1 LQARGGASLPDSKSQ
16 RPMRQARPAE
26 EVDALGLSE
35 QELLRA
41 TVWNSPIAYG
51 VADSAG
57 RILLWNPAA
66 ERMFGWKAG
75 EVLGGPPPIADKEAT
90 VPFESLFEQTLA
102 GDGVV
107 EVEVQCRHRDGHG
120 LDVELSTV
128 PLRDTGGE
136 VAGVLATFTDI
147 TRRKVAEAEL
157 VRNAN
162 QDDLTG
168 LLNRRGLVEQLRQ
181 TRARRKRQVAVIALD
196 IDHFKN
202 INDTFGRPAGDQLLD
217 AVGKRLWGYVR
228 PGDIVAR
235 LEGAAFAVLMLGVG
249 PADLEHLVARL
260 FAIVSERYAVAGHE
274 VTARVTGGV
283 AVCAGSDDPTEVL
296 RRAEVALYHAKRV
309 NRGGFQ
315 VLDDQLDRAFQER
328 AELSGRLL
336 DAVDRDELRLH
347 FQPIIVAASGEVAG
361 IEALVRWQH
370 PQRGLLGPDQ
380 FIGLAEESGSIS
392 SIGRWVLREAC
403 ATLKRWI
410 ETEPTASDLVVSV
423 NLSMAEL
430 EDPNLVGDVE
440 QALKQSGLAAER
452 LHLEVTESV
461 LSTDPELAA
470 RVLTELHDLGVWL
483 AIDDFGT
490 GNSSLTALQRF
501 PFQVLKIDR
510 SFVNGIGVR
519 RKDDTIVTATLALA
533 HGLGLSVV
541 AEGVETQEQAEFLRD
556 GGCEE
561 LQGYLFGRP
570 APAAVITPLLDS
582 SRTKPERVA

>member
-1 LQARGGASLPDSKSQ
+1 
-16 RPMRQARPAE
+16 MRQERPAQ
-26 EVDALGLSE
+26 EVEALGLSE

-41 TVWNSPIAYG
+41 TVWNSPIAYA
-51 VADSAG
+51 VSDSAG

-66 ERMFGWKAG
+66 ERMFGWKAA
-75 EVLGGPPPIADKEAT
+75 EVIGGPPPIADKEAA
-90 VPFESLFEQTLA
+90 VPFETLLEQAMA
-102 GDGVV
+102 GHGAV
-107 EVEVQCRHRDGHG
+107 EVEVQRRHRDGHV

-136 VAGVLATFTDI
+136 VAGVLATFNDI
-147 TRRKVAEAEL
+147 TRRKVAEADL
-157 VRNAN
+157 VRTAH

-168 LLNRRGLVEQLRQ
+168 ILNRRGLVEQLRQ

-217 AVGKRLWGYVR
+217 AFARRLSGYIR

-235 LEGAAFAVLMLGVG
+235 LEGAAFAVLMLGVSPG
-249 PADLEHLVARL
+249 DLEPVVSRL
-260 FAIVSERYAVAGHE
+260 FTVVGERYAVAGRE

-283 AVCAGSDDPTEVL
+283 AVCSGSDDPTEVL

-309 NRGGFQ
+309 NRGSFQ
-315 VLDDQLDRAFQER
+315 VLDDQLDRAFLER

-336 DAVDRDELRLH
+336 DAVERNELRLH

-370 PQRGLLGPDQ
+370 PERGLLGPDE

-392 SIGRWVLREAC
+392 TIGRWVLREAC

-410 ETEPTASDLVVSV
+410 PTEPNSNALVVSV

-430 EDPNLVGDVE
+430 EDPDLVGDVE
-440 QALKQSGLAAER
+440 QALHKSGLAPER

-461 LSTDPELAA
+461 LGTDPELAA
-470 RVLTELHDLGVWL
+470 RVLTQLHDLGVWL

-519 RKDDTIVTATLALA
+519 SKDDTIVTATLALA

-541 AEGVETQEQAEFLRD
+541 AEGVETHEQADFLRS

-570 APAAVITPLLDS
+570 APEALIAPLLEGGGV
-582 SRTKPERVA
+582 KPKQVA

>member
-1 LQARGGASLPDSKSQ
+1 
-16 RPMRQARPAE
+16 MRQERPAQ
-26 EVDALGLSE
+26 EVEALGLSE

-41 TVWNSPIAYG
+41 TVWNSPIAYA
-51 VADSAG
+51 VSDSAG

-66 ERMFGWKAG
+66 ERMFGWKAA
-75 EVLGGPPPIADKEAT
+75 EVLGGPPPIADKEAA
-90 VPFESLFEQTLA
+90 VSFENLLEQAMA
-102 GDGVV
+102 GHGAL
-107 EVEVQCRHRDGHG
+107 EVEVQRRHRDGHV

-136 VAGVLATFTDI
+136 LAGVLATFNDI
-147 TRRKVAEAEL
+147 TRRKVAEADL
-157 VRNAN
+157 VRTAH

-168 LLNRRGLVEQLRQ
+168 ILNRRGLVEELRQ

-217 AVGKRLWGYVR
+217 AFARRLSGYIR

-235 LEGAAFAVLMLGVG
+235 LEGAAFAVLMLGVS
-249 PADLEHLVARL
+249 PSDLEPVVSRL
-260 FAIVSERYAVAGHE
+260 FTVVGERYAVAGRE

-283 AVCAGSDDPTEVL
+283 AVCSDSDDPTEVL

-309 NRGGFQ
+309 NRGSFQ
-315 VLDDQLDRAFQER
+315 VLDDQLDRAFLER

-336 DAVDRDELRLH
+336 DAVERNELRLH
-347 FQPIIVAASGEVAG
+347 FQPIIVAATGEIAG

-370 PQRGLLGPDQ
+370 PERGLLGPDE

-392 SIGRWVLREAC
+392 TIGRWVLREAC
-403 ATLKRWI
+403 ATLQRWI
-410 ETEPTASDLVVSV
+410 PTEPTANALVVSV
-423 NLSMAEL
+423 SLSMAEL
-430 EDPNLVGDVE
+430 EDPDLVGDVE
-440 QALKQSGLAAER
+440 QALHKSGLAPGR

-461 LSTDPELAA
+461 LSADPELAA
-470 RVLTELHDLGVWL
+470 RVLTQLHQLGVWL

-501 PFQVLKIDR
+501 PFQVLKIDG

-519 RKDDTIVTATLALA
+519 SKDDTIVTAALALA

-541 AEGVETQEQAEFLRD
+541 AEGVETHEQADFLRS

-570 APAAVITPLLDS
+570 APEALIAPLLDGGVV
-582 SRTKPERVA
+582 KPKQVA

>member
-1 LQARGGASLPDSKSQ
+1 
-16 RPMRQARPAE
+16 MRQARPAE

>member
-1 LQARGGASLPDSKSQ
+1 
-16 RPMRQARPAE
+16 MRQVRPAE
-26 EVDALGLSE
+26 EVESLGLSE
-35 QELLRA
+35 HELLRA
-41 TVWNSPIAYG
+41 TVWNSPVAYG

-66 ERMFGWKAG
+66 ERMFGWKAT
-75 EVLGGPPPIADKEAT
+75 EVLGGPPPIVDKEAAI
-90 VPFESLFEQTLA
+90 PFEKLLEQTLE
-102 GDGVV
+102 GQGVV
-107 EVEVQCRHRDGHG
+107 ELEVQRRHRDGRV

-128 PLRDTGGE
+128 PLRDIGGA
-136 VAGVLATFTDI
+136 VSGVLATFTDI
-147 TRRKVAEAEL
+147 TRRKLAEAEL

-168 LLNRRGLVEQLRQ
+168 LLNRRGLLERLRQ

-202 INDTFGRPAGDQLLD
+202 INDTFGRPAGDQLLN
-217 AVGKRLWGYVR
+217 AFGQRLSGYVR
-228 PGDIVAR
+228 PGDFVAR
-235 LEGAAFAVLMLGVG
+235 LEGAAFAVLMVGVS
-249 PADLEHLVARL
+249 PRDLDSIVARL
-260 FAIVSERYAVAGHE
+260 FTVVGERYAVAGRE
-274 VTARVTGGV
+274 VSARVTGGV
-283 AVCAGSDDPTEVL
+283 AICAESEDPTEVL

-309 NRGGFQ
+309 NRGSFQ
-315 VLDDQLDRAFQER
+315 VLDEELDKAFLER

-336 DAVDRDELRLH
+336 DAVERNELRLH
-347 FQPIIVAASGEVAG
+347 FQPIIVATSGEVAG

-370 PQRGLLGPDQ
+370 PERGLLGPDQ

-403 ATLKRWI
+403 ATLKQWI
-410 ETEPTASDLVVSV
+410 GTEPSASELVVSV

-430 EDPNLVGDVE
+430 EDPSLVGDVE
-440 QALKQSGLAAER
+440 QALHRSGLAPER

-470 RVLTELHDLGVWL
+470 RVLTQLHDLGVWL
-483 AIDDFGT
+483 ALDDFGT

-510 SFVNGIGVR
+510 SFVNGIGIR
-519 RKDDTIVTATLALA
+519 PKDDTIVTATLALA

-541 AEGVETQEQAEFLRD
+541 AEGVETQEQAEFLRG

-570 APAAVITPLLDS
+570 APAALISPLLDGG
-582 SRTKPERVA
+582 TAKPERVA

>member
-1 LQARGGASLPDSKSQ
+1 
-16 RPMRQARPAE
+16 
-26 EVDALGLSE
+26 
-35 QELLRA
+35 
-41 TVWNSPIAYG
+41 
-51 VADSAG
+51 
-57 RILLWNPAA
+57 
-66 ERMFGWKAG
+66 MFGWRAA
-75 EVLGGPPPIADKEAT
+75 EVLGGRTPIADKDAA
-90 VPFESLFEQTLA
+90 VPFELLLEQTLA
-102 GDGVV
+102 GQGVL
-107 EVEVQCRHRDGHG
+107 ELEVQRRHHDGHV

-128 PLRDTGGE
+128 PLRDTSGE
-136 VAGVLATFTDI
+136 VSGVLAIFTDI

-168 LLNRRGLVEQLRQ
+168 LANRRGLLEQLRQ

-202 INDTFGRPAGDQLLD
+202 INDTFGRPAGDQLLN
-217 AVGKRLWGYVR
+217 AFAQRLSGYVR
-228 PGDIVAR
+228 PGDFVAR
-235 LEGAAFAVLMLGVG
+235 LEGAAFAVLMLEVS
-249 PADLEHLVARL
+249 PADLASVVARL
-260 FAIVSERYAVAGHE
+260 FAVVSERYAVAGRE
-274 VTARVTGGV
+274 VMARITGGV
-283 AVCAGSDDPTEVL
+283 AVCSGSDDPTEVL

-309 NRGGFQ
+309 NRGSFQ
-315 VLDDQLDRAFQER
+315 VLDDQLDRAFLER

-336 DAVDRDELRLH
+336 DAVEKGELRLH

-370 PQRGLLGPDQ
+370 PERGLLGPDQ

-392 SIGRWVLREAC
+392 TIGRWVLREAC

-410 ETEPTASDLVVSV
+410 DTEPIASDLVVSV

-430 EDPNLVGDVE
+430 EDPSLVGDVK
-440 QALKQSGLAAER
+440 QALKKSRLEPER

-461 LSTDPELAA
+461 LSTDPELAS
-470 RVLTELHDLGVWL
+470 RVLTQLHDLGVWL
-483 AIDDFGT
+483 ALDDFGT

-519 RKDDTIVTATLALA
+519 PKDDTIVTATLALA

-541 AEGVETQEQAEFLRD
+541 AEGVETQAQAEFLRG

-570 APAAVITPLLDS
+570 APAAVIGPLLEVTG
-582 SRTKPERVA
+582 TKPKQVA

>member
-1 LQARGGASLPDSKSQ
+1 
-16 RPMRQARPAE
+16 MRQVPPAQ
-26 EVDALGLSE
+26 EVEALGLSE

-41 TVWNSPIAYG
+41 TVWSSPIAYA
-51 VADSAG
+51 VSDSAG

-66 ERMFGWKAG
+66 ERMFGWKAA
-75 EVLGGPPPIADKEAT
+75 EVLGGRPPIADQEAA
-90 VPFESLFEQTLA
+90 VSFETLLEQAMA
-102 GDGVV
+102 GHGVV
-107 EVEVQCRHRDGHG
+107 EVEVQRRHRDGRV

-136 VAGVLATFTDI
+136 VAGVLATFNDI

-168 LLNRRGLVEQLRQ
+168 ILNRRGLLEQLRQ

-217 AVGKRLWGYVR
+217 AFARRLSGYVR

-235 LEGAAFAVLMLGVG
+235 LEGAAFAVLMLGVS
-249 PADLEHLVARL
+249 PDDLEPVVSRL
-260 FAIVSERYAVAGHE
+260 FTVVGERYAVAGRE
-274 VTARVTGGV
+274 VSPRVTGGV
-283 AVCAGSDDPTEVL
+283 AVCSGSDDPTEVL

-315 VLDDQLDRAFQER
+315 VLDDQLDRAFLER

-336 DAVDRDELRLH
+336 DAVERNELRLH
-347 FQPIIVAASGEVAG
+347 FQPIIVATSGEVAG

-370 PQRGLLGPDQ
+370 PERGLLGPDQ

-392 SIGRWVLREAC
+392 TIGRWVLREAC

-410 ETEPTASDLVVSV
+410 ETEPTAKALVVSV

-430 EDPNLVGDVE
+430 EDPDLVGDVE
-440 QALKQSGLAAER
+440 QALHKSGLAPER

-470 RVLTELHDLGVWL
+470 RVLNQLHDLGVWL

-510 SFVNGIGVR
+510 SFVNAIGVR
-519 RKDDTIVTATLALA
+519 SKDDTIVTATLALA

-541 AEGVETQEQAEFLRD
+541 AEGVETHEQADFLRS

-570 APAAVITPLLDS
+570 APASLMAPLLDGGGV
-582 SRTKPERVA
+582 KPKQVA

>member
-1 LQARGGASLPDSKSQ
+1 
-16 RPMRQARPAE
+16 MRQERPAQ
-26 EVDALGLSE
+26 EVEALGLSE

-41 TVWNSPIAYG
+41 TVWNSPIAYA
-51 VADSAG
+51 VSDAAG

-66 ERMFGWKAG
+66 ERMFGWKAA
-75 EVLGGPPPIADKEAT
+75 EVLGGPPPIADKEAA
-90 VPFESLFEQTLA
+90 VSFETLLEQAMA
-102 GDGVV
+102 GHGAV
-107 EVEVQCRHRDGHG
+107 EVEVQRRHRDGHV

-136 VAGVLATFTDI
+136 VAGVLATFNDI
-147 TRRKVAEAEL
+147 TRRKVAEADL
-157 VRNAN
+157 VRTAH

-168 LLNRRGLVEQLRQ
+168 ILNRRGLLEQLRQ
-181 TRARRKRQVAVIALD
+181 TRAGRKRPVAVIALD

-217 AVGKRLWGYVR
+217 AFARRLSGYIR

-235 LEGAAFAVLMLGVG
+235 LEGAAFAVLMLGVS
-249 PADLEHLVARL
+249 PSDLEPVVSRL
-260 FAIVSERYAVAGHE
+260 FTVVGERYALAGRE

-283 AVCAGSDDPTEVL
+283 AVCSGSDDSTEVL

-309 NRGGFQ
+309 NRGSFQ
-315 VLDDQLDRAFQER
+315 VLDDQLDRAFLER

-336 DAVDRDELRLH
+336 DAVERNELRLH

-370 PQRGLLGPDQ
+370 PERGLLGPDE

-392 SIGRWVLREAC
+392 TIGRWVLREAC

-410 ETEPTASDLVVSV
+410 PTEPTANALVVSV

-430 EDPNLVGDVE
+430 EDPDLVGDVE
-440 QALKQSGLAAER
+440 QALHKSGLAPER

-470 RVLTELHDLGVWL
+470 RVLTQLHDLGVWL

-519 RKDDTIVTATLALA
+519 SKDDTIVTATLALA

-541 AEGVETQEQAEFLRD
+541 AEGVETHEQADFLRS

-570 APAAVITPLLDS
+570 APEALIAPLLEGAGV
-582 SRTKPERVA
+582 KPQQVA

>member
-1 LQARGGASLPDSKSQ
+1 
-16 RPMRQARPAE
+16 MRQVRPAE
-26 EVDALGLSE
+26 EVEALGLSE

-41 TVWNSPIAYG
+41 TVWNSPVAYG

-57 RILLWNPAA
+57 RVLLWNPAA
-66 ERMFGWKAG
+66 ERMFGWKAA
-75 EVLGGPPPIADKEAT
+75 EVLGGRPPIADKDAA
-90 VPFESLFEQTLA
+90 VPFESLMEQTLS
-102 GDGVV
+102 GHGVV
-107 EVEVQCRHRDGHG
+107 ELEVQRRHRDGHL

-136 VAGVLATFTDI
+136 VAGILATFTDI

-217 AVGKRLWGYVR
+217 AVAKRLSGYVR

-235 LEGAAFAVLMLGVG
+235 LEGAAFAVLMLGVSTT
-249 PADLEHLVARL
+249 DLDAVVTRL
-260 FAIVSERYAVAGHE
+260 FAVVGERYAVAERE

-283 AVCAGSDDPTEVL
+283 AVCAGSEDPTEVL

-309 NRGGFQ
+309 NRGSFQ
-315 VLDDQLDRAFQER
+315 VLDDQLDRAFLER

-336 DAVDRDELRLH
+336 DAVERDELRLH
-347 FQPIIVAASGEVAG
+347 FQPIIVAASGQVAG

-370 PQRGLLGPDQ
+370 PERGLLGPDQ

-392 SIGRWVLREAC
+392 TIGRWVLREAC

-440 QALKQSGLAAER
+440 QALRQSGLAPER

-470 RVLTELHDLGVWL
+470 RVLTQLHDLGVWL

-519 RKDDTIVTATLALA
+519 PKDDTIVTATLALA

-541 AEGVETQEQAEFLRD
+541 AEGVETQEQAEFLRG

-570 APAAVITPLLDS
+570 VPAAVLAPLLDTGK
-582 SRTKPERVA
+582 TKPERVA